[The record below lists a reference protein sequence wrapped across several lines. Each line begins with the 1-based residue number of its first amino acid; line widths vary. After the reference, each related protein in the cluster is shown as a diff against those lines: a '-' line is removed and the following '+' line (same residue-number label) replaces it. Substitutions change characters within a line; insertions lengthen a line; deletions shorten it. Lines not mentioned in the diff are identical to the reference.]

1 MNPDSIYEGTGDVF
15 VNINNKEYKLKS
27 TIEEFDYSWYNIF
40 LAEIDDYYIAS
51 IALDNKEYIKPMVE
65 NIFESENG
73 ARVDLDV
80 EEFSFIFIKNNDNI
94 DVTIT
99 KRSSHGQ
106 TSSKH

>member
-1 MNPDSIYEGTGDVF
+1 MNPDMMYDGTGDLF
-15 VNINNKEYKLKS
+15 VNFNGKDYKLKPP
-27 TIEEFDYSWYNIF
+27 IENFTYGWYDIF
-40 LAEIDDYYIAS
+40 LAEINDYHIAI

-106 TSSKH
+106 ESCRY